1 MYPDPEIQAVE
12 ERLAE
17 RRRRLARSAQFAKQR
32 GLQRL
37 ASPVVLAGAAALGFL
52 AAGGIKK
59 REPKYK
65 DRRKN
70 TSKGMQVTGIASLLM
85 TGAMWFIRARF
96 GTPWA
101 AAEYVLAKIK
111 KDKPQSRGTP
121 AAATPSPRSDSR
133 MGQLHR

>member
-17 RRRRLARSAQFAKQR
+17 RRRRLGDVAQVAKQSSLR
-32 GLQRL
+32 RL
-37 ASPVVLAGAAALGFL
+37 ASPAVLAGAAALGFFVG
-52 AAGGIKK
+52 GGIKK

-70 TSKGMQVTGIASLLM
+70 TSKGMQATGIASLLM
-85 TGAMWFIRARF
+85 TGAMWFVKARF

-101 AAEYVLAKIK
+101 AAQYVISKVK
-111 KDKPQSRGTP
+111 KDQP
-121 AAATPSPRSDSR
+121 AAVRSAARPSPPSDSR
-133 MGQLHR
+133 MGQMRR

>member
-17 RRRRLARSAQFAKQR
+17 RRRRLAHTAHLAKQR
-32 GLQRL
+32 SVQRL
-37 ASPVVLAGAAALGFL
+37 ASPAVLAGAAVLGFFV
-52 AAGGIKK
+52 GGGVKK

-101 AAEYVLAKIK
+101 AAEYVLSRVK
-111 KDKPQSRGTP
+111 KQKP
-121 AAATPSPRSDSR
+121 AAAPSPRSDSR

>member
-17 RRRRLARSAQFAKQR
+17 RRRRLGSVAQVAKQ
-32 GLQRL
+32 GTLQRL
-37 ASPVVLAGAAALGFL
+37 ASPAVLAGAAALGLFVG
-52 AAGGIKK
+52 GGIKK

-70 TSKGMQVTGIASLLM
+70 TAKGMQATGIASLLM
-85 TGAMWFIRARF
+85 TGAMWFVKARF

-101 AAEYVLAKIK
+101 AAQYVLSKVK
-111 KDKPQSRGTP
+111 KNQP
-121 AAATPSPRSDSR
+121 AAARPAARPSPHGDSR
-133 MGQLHR
+133 MGQMRR

>member
-1 MYPDPEIQAVE
+1 MYPDPEIQSVE

-17 RRRRLARSAQFAKQR
+17 RRRRLAQTGKYAKQR
-32 GLQRL
+32 AMQRL
-37 ASPVVLAGAAALGFL
+37 ASPAVLAGAAALGFL
-52 AAGGIKK
+52 VAGGIKK

-70 TSKGMQVTGIASLLM
+70 TSKGMQATGIAGLLM

-101 AAEYVLAKIK
+101 AAEYVL
-111 KDKPQSRGTP
+111 SRVRKQKP
-121 AAATPSPRSDSR
+121 AAASSPRGDSR
-133 MGQLHR
+133 MGQAHR

>member
-17 RRRRLARSAQFAKQR
+17 RRRRLATSTQLAKQ
-32 GLQRL
+32 GTLQRL
-37 ASPVVLAGAAALGFL
+37 ASPAVLAGAAALGFL
-52 AAGGIKK
+52 VGGGIKK

-70 TSKGMQVTGIASLLM
+70 TSKGVQATGIASLLM
-85 TGAMWFIRARF
+85 TGAMWFVKARF

-101 AAEYVLAKIK
+101 AAQYVLSKVK
-111 KDKPQSRGTP
+111 KDKP
-121 AAATPSPRSDSR
+121 AAAARTAASPRSDSR
-133 MGQLHR
+133 MGQMHR

>member
-17 RRRRLARSAQFAKQR
+17 RRRRLAHVARDAKQR
-32 GLQRL
+32 SLKRL
-37 ASPVVLAGAAALGFL
+37 ASPAVLAGAAVLGFFV
-52 AAGGIKK
+52 AGGIKK

-70 TSKGMQVTGIASLLM
+70 TAKGMQVTGIASLLM

-101 AAEYVLAKIK
+101 AAEYVVSKVK
-111 KDKPQSRGTP
+111 KKPSSEKP
-121 AAATPSPRSDSR
+121 AAVPSPRSDSR